1 MAGGG
6 WLAERPEKLGDLY
19 QRLGRTG
26 FWIQVVVLVVA
37 GGLSV
42 WLLLMRPQAADAP
55 PALGFRNFI
64 SLASLLILAFT
75 TYWFRRYAR
84 VGARMAD
91 PATRPGDAELR
102 KLLWTG
108 LWAGALGVGLSL
120 FLMLGSVGRMM
131 ILMLSNPQVGVML
144 APGVG
149 AEQSISAVDALGQMA
164 LLLMMGAELIALAL
178 TLWLLFRT
186 QRPAERDA

>member
-6 WLAERPEKLGDLY
+6 WLAERPEKLGELY
-19 QRLGRTG
+19 QRLGRIG
-26 FWIQVVVLVVA
+26 FWIQFVVLIVA

-55 PALGFRNFI
+55 SGLGFRNFI
-64 SLASLLILAFT
+64 SLASLAILAFT
-75 TYWFRRYAR
+75 TQWFRRYAR

-91 PATRPGDAELR
+91 PETRPGDAVLDR
-102 KLLWTG
+102 LLWTG

-131 ILMLSNPQVGVML
+131 VLMLSNPQVGVML

-149 AEQSISAVDALGQMA
+149 AGPSISAIDALGQMA
-164 LLLMMGAELIALAL
+164 LLLMMGAELVALAL

-186 QRPAERDA
+186 RRPTAPDP